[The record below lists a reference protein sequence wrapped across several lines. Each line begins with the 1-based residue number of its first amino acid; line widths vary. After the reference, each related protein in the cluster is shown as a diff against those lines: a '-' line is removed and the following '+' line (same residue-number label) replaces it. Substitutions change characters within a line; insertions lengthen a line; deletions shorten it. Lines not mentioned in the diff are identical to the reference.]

1 MKIKI
6 CGLTREEDI
15 RIVNDVRPDYV
26 GFVFA
31 GNKRKVDEAQAA
43 RLRQLLDE
51 NIPAVGV
58 FVDAP
63 IEQIYRL
70 VKAKTVQLVQLHGN
84 EDEDYITALNESC
97 NVPVI
102 KAFSVQ
108 TKADIEKARESSVS
122 WVLLDNGKGGTG
134 ERFPWELLPS
144 LHRPFFLAGGLSP
157 ENVREAATYRPYAL
171 DVSSGVE
178 TNGKKDKEKIKRFV
192 TYVRNL

>member
-134 ERFPWELLPS
+134 EQFPWELIPS
-144 LHRPFFLAGGLSP
+144 LQRPFFLAGGLSP

-178 TNGKKDKEKIKRFV
+178 TNGKKDKDKIRRFV

>member
-97 NVPVI
+97 NIPVI

-134 ERFPWELLPS
+134 ERFPWELIPS
-144 LHRPFFLAGGLSP
+144 LKRPFFLAGGLSP

-178 TNGKKDKEKIKRFV
+178 TNGKKDKDKIKRFV

>member
-63 IEQIYRL
+63 IEQIYCL

-134 ERFPWELLPS
+134 ERFPWELIPS
-144 LHRPFFLAGGLSP
+144 LKRPFFLAGGLSP

-178 TNGKKDKEKIKRFV
+178 TNGKKDKDKIKRFV

>member
-1 MKIKI
+1 M
-6 CGLTREEDI
+6 
-15 RIVNDVRPDYV
+15 
-26 GFVFA
+26 
-31 GNKRKVDEAQAA
+31 DEAQAA
-43 RLRQLLDE
+43 RLRQVLDE

-134 ERFPWELLPS
+134 ERFPWELIPS
-144 LHRPFFLAGGLSP
+144 LQRPYFLAGGLSP

-178 TNGKKDKEKIKRFV
+178 TNGKKDKDKIKRFV

>member
-31 GNKRKVDEAQAA
+31 GNKCKVDEAQAA

-134 ERFPWELLPS
+134 ERFPWELIPS
-144 LHRPFFLAGGLSP
+144 LKRPFFLAGGLSP

-178 TNGKKDKEKIKRFV
+178 TNGKKDKDKIKRFV

>member
-58 FVDAP
+58 FVDVP

-134 ERFPWELLPS
+134 ERFPWELIPALQ
-144 LHRPFFLAGGLSP
+144 HTFFLAGGLSP

>member
-134 ERFPWELLPS
+134 ERLPWELIPS
-144 LHRPFFLAGGLSP
+144 LKRPFFLAGGLSP

-178 TNGKKDKEKIKRFV
+178 TNGKKDKDKIKRFV

>member
-43 RLRQLLDE
+43 RVRQLLDE

-134 ERFPWELLPS
+134 ERFPWELIPS
-144 LHRPFFLAGGLSP
+144 LKRPFFLAGGLSP

-178 TNGKKDKEKIKRFV
+178 TNGKKDKDKIKRFV

>member
-58 FVDAP
+58 FVDVP

-134 ERFPWELLPS
+134 ERFPWELIPALQ
-144 LHRPFFLAGGLSP
+144 RTFFLAGGLSP

>member
-84 EDEDYITALNESC
+84 EDEDYITAL
-97 NVPVI
+97 
-102 KAFSVQ
+102 
-108 TKADIEKARESSVS
+108 KADIEKARESSVS

-134 ERFPWELLPS
+134 ERFPWELIPS
-144 LHRPFFLAGGLSP
+144 LQRPFFLAGGLSP

>member
-84 EDEDYITALNESC
+84 EDEDYITALNKSC

-108 TKADIEKARESSVS
+108 TKADIEKARESSVF

-134 ERFPWELLPS
+134 ERFPWELIPS
-144 LHRPFFLAGGLSP
+144 LQRPFFLSGGLSP
-157 ENVREAATYRPYAL
+157 
-171 DVSSGVE
+171 
-178 TNGKKDKEKIKRFV
+178 
-192 TYVRNL
+192 

>member
-31 GNKRKVDEAQAA
+31 GNKRKVDEAPAA

-134 ERFPWELLPS
+134 ERFPWELIPS
-144 LHRPFFLAGGLSP
+144 LKRPFFLAGGLSP

-178 TNGKKDKEKIKRFV
+178 TNGKKDKDKIKRFV

>member
-70 VKAKTVQLVQLHGN
+70 VKAKPYNLYSYTVMRMKT
-84 EDEDYITALNESC
+84 I
-97 NVPVI
+97 
-102 KAFSVQ
+102 
-108 TKADIEKARESSVS
+108 
-122 WVLLDNGKGGTG
+122 
-134 ERFPWELLPS
+134 
-144 LHRPFFLAGGLSP
+144 
-157 ENVREAATYRPYAL
+157 
-171 DVSSGVE
+171 
-178 TNGKKDKEKIKRFV
+178 
-192 TYVRNL
+192 

>member
-134 ERFPWELLPS
+134 ERFPWELIPS
-144 LHRPFFLAGGLSP
+144 LQCPFFLAGGLSP

-171 DVSSGVE
+171 DISSGVE

-192 TYVRNL
+192 TYVCNL

>member
-43 RLRQLLDE
+43 RLRQVLDE

-134 ERFPWELLPS
+134 ERFPWELIPS
-144 LHRPFFLAGGLSP
+144 LQRTFFLAGGLSP

>member
-43 RLRQLLDE
+43 RLRQVLDE

-134 ERFPWELLPS
+134 ERFPWELIPS
-144 LHRPFFLAGGLSP
+144 LKRPFFLAGGLSP

-178 TNGKKDKEKIKRFV
+178 TNGKKDKDKIKRFV

>member
-6 CGLTREEDI
+6 GGLTREEDI

-134 ERFPWELLPS
+134 ERFPWKLIPS
-144 LHRPFFLAGGLSP
+144 LQRPYFLAGGLSP

-178 TNGKKDKEKIKRFV
+178 TNGKKDKDKIKRFV

>member
-134 ERFPWELLPS
+134 ERFPWELIPS
-144 LHRPFFLAGGLSP
+144 LKRPFFLAGGLSP

-178 TNGKKDKEKIKRFV
+178 TNGKKDKDKIKRFI